1 MQGNSVPSSDIA
13 SPVDLERLPLL
24 AAQRRVWQWGYATL
38 WGSVGVVLGL
48 ALTGLVDAADL
59 NSLEFTVPGFL
70 WGTLLGFLL
79 AGYGIWFA
87 LQRSKAYCVEHYPQS
102 GVRVCDGVWWRNET
116 WIPIARLQHMDVR
129 QGPLDRWWG
138 MATLSLYTAGTHD
151 HVLHLR
157 GLPLAQAQ
165 SLRAALLPQLHRG
178 DD

>member
-1 MQGNSVPSSDIA
+1 
-13 SPVDLERLPLL
+13 LERLPLL
-24 AAQRRVWQWGYATL
+24 RAQRRFWQWGYATL
-38 WGSVGVVLGL
+38 WGSVGVILGL

-59 NSLEFTVPGFL
+59 NSLEFTGRGFF
-70 WGTLLGFLL
+70 GGGLLGILL
-79 AGYGIWFA
+79 AGCGVGFA
-87 LQRSKAYCVEHYPQS
+87 QQRFKAYRIEHFPQA

-116 WIPIARLQHMDVR
+116 WVPIARLQHMDVR
-129 QGPLDRWWG
+129 QGPLDRWWD